1 MPSKPH
7 ALAGSLLG
15 LLALLATP
23 AFAQTPAPSL
33 NSGDTAW
40 LLTSSALVLLMTIP
54 GLGLFYGGMVRKKNV
69 LATLAQSF
77 GATALVSVLWMV
89 MGYSLAF
96 KANSNPS
103 LNQFIGDFSYLFLQP
118 MKVDSLSGTI
128 SESVFML
135 FQMTFAIITPALIAG
150 AFADRM
156 KFSAFL
162 WFMGLWLIFVYCP
175 IAHMVWGG
183 GLLFTMGA
191 LDYAGGSVVHLNA
204 GTAALV
210 TCLVLGKR
218 IGYGRENMSPHNL
231 VLSVIG
237 ASLLWVGWFG
247 FNAGSAVTAGF
258 NAGMAAL
265 ATQIATAAAAL
276 SWMFAEWAIAKK
288 PSVLGMISGAVAGLV
303 AITPASGF
311 VDPVGALIIGITAGV
326 VCYVAAVWMKKA
338 LGYDDS
344 LDAWGVHGVGGAL
357 GAILTGAFASSAINP
372 AGKGWLNDGNTG
384 QMLIQLYDVGITFL
398 YCAVGTFIILKLVD
412 MIIGLRVS
420 PEVEVEGLDINLHG
434 ETVHD

>member
-1 MPSKPH
+1 MLKKSKYGA
-7 ALAGSLLG
+7 ALA
-15 LLALLATP
+15 ALFLATP
-23 AFAQTPAPSL
+23 AFAADTPAL

-40 LLTSSALVLLMTIP
+40 MLTSAALVLMMTIP
-54 GLGLFYGGMVRKKNV
+54 GLGLFYGGMVRRKNV

-77 GATALVSVLWMV
+77 GACALITVLWMV
-89 MGYSLAF
+89 AGYSLAF
-96 KANSNPS
+96 KTNPDAG
-103 LNQFIGDFSYLFLQP
+103 LNRFIGDFSYLFLGP

-128 SESVFML
+128 PESVFML

-162 WFMGLWLIFVYCP
+162 WFTGLWLIFVYCP

-218 IGYGRENMSPHNL
+218 IGYGSENMSPHNL

-258 NAGMAAL
+258 NAGMAAA

-276 SWMFAEWAIAKK
+276 AWMIAEWMIARK

-303 AITPASGF
+303 AITPASGY
-311 VDPVGALIIGITAGV
+311 VDPVGALIIGLTAGV
-326 VCYVAAVWMKKA
+326 VCYVAAVWVKKA

-357 GAILTGAFASSAINP
+357 GAILTGVFAKSSING
-372 AGKGWLNDGNTG
+372 ASKGWLADGNFH
-384 QMLIQLYDVGITFL
+384 QMLIQFYDVAITFV
-398 YCAVGTFIILKLVD
+398 YCGVVTFLILKAVD
-412 MIIGLRVS
+412 LIVGLRVP

-434 ETVHD
+434 ETVHH